1 MPTRIRTRTDGSTY
15 TQVRY
20 RISGRQR
27 SVSFND
33 HAEALQFEALIAKV
47 GPAKALEISRI
58 VIAQDR
64 GLTVGEWL
72 EHHNDHL
79 TGVEAATVKKYR
91 AYADN
96 DMDPLSDIPLLALTP
111 DDVSAWVNGMRK
123 RNGDPLSGKT
133 VQNKHGYLAGALAAA
148 VERGHLKVN
157 PCDSVRLPRW
167 DRQEMCFL
175 EPDEYQILRAAVTEY
190 WRPLLDFLVVS
201 GCRWG
206 EATALRPADVDRGA
220 GTVRI
225 VKAWKKG
232 GSGWELGVPKTKK
245 SVRTINVDA
254 GVLDQ
259 LDYTGEFLF
268 TNSGR
273 GRRNPDGVVRIHS
286 FNPNVWHPA
295 LVRARAAGLSKS
307 PRVHDLRHTCASWL
321 IQAGRPLPAV
331 QEQLGHES
339 IQTTI
344 GSYFHLNRDSGKDNA
359 GVLGRLITGSKAT
372 N

>member
-1 MPTRIRTRTDGSTY
+1 MSTRIRTRTDGTSY

-20 RISGRQR
+20 RIGGQAG

-33 HAEALQFEALIAKV
+33 HAEALQFDALIAKV
-47 GPAKALEISRI
+47 GPRKALEISRI
-58 VIAQDR
+58 VIAQER

-72 EHHNDHL
+72 KHHNDHL
-79 TGVEAATVKKYR
+79 TGIEAATLKKYR
-91 AYADN
+91 SYTDN
-96 DMDPLSDIPLLALTP
+96 DMDALAYIPLLALTP
-111 DDVSAWVNGMRK
+111 DDVSAWVNGMRG

-148 VERGHLKVN
+148 VERGHLQSN
-157 PCDSVRLPRW
+157 PCESVRLPRW

-206 EATALRPADVDRGA
+206 EATALRPADVDRAA

-225 VKAWKKG
+225 TKSWKKG
-232 GSGWELGVPKTKK
+232 DQGWELGVPKTRK
-245 SVRTINVDA
+245 SVRTINVDNL
-254 GVLDQ
+254 VLEQ
-259 LDYTGEFLF
+259 LDYTHEFLF

-273 GRRNPDGVVRIHS
+273 GRRNTSGVVRIHS
-286 FNPNVWHPA
+286 FHPNVWAPA
-295 LVRARAAGLSKS
+295 VVRAKAAGLSKS

-321 IQAGRPLPAV
+321 IHAGRPLPAV

-344 GSYFHLNRDSGKDNA
+344 GSYYHLNRDSGKDNA
-359 GVLGRLITGSKAT
+359 GVLGRLITGFR
-372 N
+372 